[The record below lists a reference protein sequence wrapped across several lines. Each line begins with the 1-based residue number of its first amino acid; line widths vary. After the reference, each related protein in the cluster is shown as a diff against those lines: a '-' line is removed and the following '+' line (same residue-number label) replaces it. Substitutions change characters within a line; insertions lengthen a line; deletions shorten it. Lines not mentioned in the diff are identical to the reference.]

1 MDLDAVHRLLSRSYW
16 ARGIPRELVARSLA
30 HSLAFGAFSG
40 GRQIGIARVITD
52 RATYA
57 YICDVCVEPEFRGQ
71 GAGKALMAAIQKH
84 PELQGL
90 RRWSLV
96 TQDAHGLYAQ
106 FGFAPPA
113 EPGGYME
120 IVRRNAYAGDKAGD

>member
-71 GAGKALMAAIQKH
+71 GVGKALMAAIRNH
-84 PELQGL
+84 PELQDL

-106 FGFAPPA
+106 FGFAPLT
-113 EPGGYME
+113 EPRGYME
-120 IVRRNAYAGDKAGD
+120 IMRRNAYAGGKASE